1 MDFFVKALQIRFGP
15 STYDDPMEAL
25 TRLKQTFS
33 ITVYKAQ
40 FESLSN
46 RLKGLFEKCKLSYFL
61 SGLKDEI
68 RLLARMLSLINLG
81 TIFDLA
87 KIQEEYLLLSRK
99 PWKVGGGFVEKKVY
113 EKLGESSVKTQ
124 KEVTLIR
131 KISSI
136 QMDENRRKRL
146 CYHCDDKWG
155 PGNLGKNYKVY

>member
-1 MDFFVKALQIRFGP
+1 M
-15 STYDDPMEAL
+15 
-25 TRLKQTFS
+25 
-33 ITVYKAQ
+33 
-40 FESLSN
+40 
-46 RLKGLFEKCKLSYFL
+46 
-61 SGLKDEI
+61 
-68 RLLARMLSLINLG
+68 
-81 TIFDLA
+81 
-87 KIQEEYLLLSRK
+87 
-99 PWKVGGGFVEKKVY
+99 GGGFVEKKVY